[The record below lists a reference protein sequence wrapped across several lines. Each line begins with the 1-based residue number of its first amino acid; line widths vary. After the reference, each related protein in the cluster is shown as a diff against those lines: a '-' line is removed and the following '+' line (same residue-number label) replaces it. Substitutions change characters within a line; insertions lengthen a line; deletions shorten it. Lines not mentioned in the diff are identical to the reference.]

1 MYLMYR
7 PFLPLFAGL
16 AALAASLPGPSATA
30 AEAPASDY
38 LRWLSRA
45 TIGAEALT
53 REHPTWDGRGVVIAV
68 LDTGVDPS
76 VAGLRTTSDG
86 QPKIID
92 IRDFSGEGEVKLR
105 RAHRADEGG
114 VAVLRTEDGYVRG
127 LAGLVPTTPAG
138 GFWLGFLDE
147 SRLTRSSVRD
157 LDQNGRTDDR
167 FAVLVAR
174 THGGEG
180 PVAWV
185 DTNGDGDLADEEPR
199 KSFADDPRWFV
210 VRSSDPRQDGAPVA
224 LTVTLLPDGEPRVDF
239 AFDDGGHGTH
249 VAGIAAG
256 FGIEGR
262 AGFDGIAPGARI
274 LSLKIGDNTL
284 AGGATTAGSM
294 KRAIEFAGRWSDE
307 QQTPVVINLS
317 YGIGS
322 ERDGSSDI
330 DNALS
335 AALQAHPLLVA
346 CVAAGNEGPG
356 LSTVGT
362 PGGSARAF
370 TVGALLIPDNAEA
383 LYGGRITSPRVFGFS
398 SRGGELAKPDGVAP
412 GVAWSTVPPFHDGAV
427 MAGTS
432 MATPQVTGAHAL
444 LISAAIA
451 RGIAWNSGSLAR
463 AFRGTARPLPSY
475 TWLDQGAG
483 VLRVDQAA
491 RALARTAPGPH
502 TPLDWDVSTAIP
514 TRPGVDGTASYW
526 RTGSYIPEY
535 PHTIRVTMQPVFLD
549 TTSQSDRGE
558 AFTTLKLKS
567 DSRWVEL
574 NRSRVAVRGAEAQSI
589 EVSLNPKTLDA
600 PGLYVATIEAVSDG
614 DSLPVFTVPITVI
627 VPWRFADTA
636 TRSRHFDTRLGPSEY
651 SRVFV
656 EVPPGATHMTVELSI
671 PDRRFGLAWIN
682 LHDPDG
688 RPLDIEQPIASSKD
702 GRRAT
707 VVVGPDRLR
716 AGVYEVAVETSLRNR
731 DVSTTRLDVTFSGLE
746 ASESLTF
753 PVALEG
759 GARVTWPVTQR
770 FDDAWRGKLEA
781 SLVGIRREHSVEIAS
796 GTDKETLTVAPGV
809 RSVRLRLSMEA
820 EDYAHFTDVAV
831 DILDGEGNAVA
842 QSGFGSR
849 FTELDFE
856 AAPGDYSLRIVA
868 ATVDR
873 LADMPKGLT
882 FSVQV
887 SELQR
892 FATPTPL
899 EVTVPGAVDP
909 VVFYPGVSTLVTL
922 AAPGPLVALPS
933 GYEHAALVSG
943 TPIGESRPTIQQE
956 LGLEPIP

>member
-1 MYLMYR
+1 MHR
-7 PFLPLFAGL
+7 PLPPLLAGL
-16 AALAASLPGPSATA
+16 AALAAALPCAPTA
-30 AEAPASDY
+30 AAEPLAGAY
-38 LRWLSRA
+38 ARWLSRA

-86 QPKIID
+86 QPKVID
-92 IRDFSGEGEVKLR
+92 IRDFSGEGEVRLW
-105 RAHRADEGG
+105 RAHRGEEGG

-127 LAGLVPTTPAG
+127 LAGLAPTDPRG

-174 THGGEG
+174 TQSGEG

-185 DTNGDGDLADEEPR
+185 DTDGDGDLSGEEPR
-199 KSFADDPRWFV
+199 KSYADDPRWFA
-210 VRSSDPRQDGAPVA
+210 VRSSDPRKDRAPVA
-224 LTVTLLPDGEPRVDF
+224 LTITVLPGGEPRVDF

-322 ERDGSSDI
+322 ERDGASDI
-330 DNALS
+330 DDALS
-335 AALQAHPLLVA
+335 AALEAHPLLVA

-398 SRGGELAKPDGVAP
+398 SRGGALAKPDGIAP
-412 GVAWSTVPPFHDGAV
+412 GAAWSTVPPFHDGAV

-444 LISAAIA
+444 LISAALA
-451 RGIAWNSGSLAR
+451 RGIAWSSGSLAR
-463 AFRGTARPLPSY
+463 ALRGTARPLPSY

-491 RALARTAPGPH
+491 RALARVAPRPS
-502 TPLDWDVSTAIP
+502 TPLDWDVRTAIP
-514 TRPGVDGTASYW
+514 TRPGADGTASYW

-549 TTSQSDRGE
+549 GTSQSERGA

-574 NRSRVAVRGAEAQSI
+574 NRSRVAVRGDEAQSV
-589 EVSLNPKTLDA
+589 EVTLSPKALDE
-600 PGLYVATIEAVSDG
+600 PGLYVATITAVADG

-636 TRSRHFDTRLGPSEY
+636 TRSRRFDARLGPSEH

-656 EVPPGATHMTVELSI
+656 EVPPGATHMTVELSV
-671 PDRRFGLAWIN
+671 PDGRFGLAWIN

-688 RPLDIEQPIASSKD
+688 RPLDIEQPVASSKD

-731 DVSTTRLDVTFSGLE
+731 DVSATRLDVTFSGLE
-746 ASESLTF
+746 APQSLTF

-759 GARVTWPVTQR
+759 DARVTWPVTQR
-770 FDDAWRGKLEA
+770 FDDAWRGNLTA
-781 SLVGIRREHSVEIAS
+781 SIIGIRRERSVEISS

-809 RSVRLRLSMEA
+809 RSVRLRLSMAA
-820 EDYAHFTDVAV
+820 EDYARFTDVAV
-831 DILDGEGNAVA
+831 DVLDGAGKAIA

-849 FTELDFE
+849 FTQLDFE
-856 AAPGDYSLRIVA
+856 AAPGDYSVQIVA
-868 ATVDR
+868 ATVDQ
-873 LADMPKGLT
+873 LADLPKDLT
-882 FSVQV
+882 FSVQI

-892 FATPTPL
+892 FAAPMPL
-899 EVTVPGAVDP
+899 EVSAPGAAQP
-909 VVFYPGVSTLVTL
+909 VAFYPGVSTALTL
-922 AAPGPLVALPS
+922 AAAGPLVALPS

-943 TPIGESRPTIQQE
+943 TPVGELRPTIQQE

>member
-1 MYLMYR
+1 MLGA
-7 PFLPLFAGL
+7 LAGL
-16 AALAASLPGPSATA
+16 AALSAALPCPPATA
-30 AEAPASDY
+30 ADAPTGDY
-38 LRWLSRA
+38 YRWLSRA

-86 QPKIID
+86 QPKIVD
-92 IRDFSGEGEVKLR
+92 IRDFSGQGEVRLR
-105 RAHRADEGG
+105 RAHRGEEGG

-127 LAGLVPTTPAG
+127 LAGLAPTDPAG

-174 THGGEG
+174 TQGGEG

-185 DTNGDGDLADEEPR
+185 DADGDGDLSDEEPR
-199 KSFADDPRWFV
+199 KSYADDPRWFA
-210 VRSSDPRQDGAPVA
+210 VRSSDPRKDRAPVA
-224 LTVTLLPDGEPRVDF
+224 LTITVLPEGEPRVDF

-249 VAGIAAG
+249 VAGIASG

-262 AGFDGIAPGARI
+262 AGFDGIAPGARV

-307 QQTPVVINLS
+307 HQTPVVINLS

-322 ERDGSSDI
+322 ERDGDSDI

-356 LSTVGT
+356 ISTVGT

-398 SRGGELAKPDGVAP
+398 SRGGELAKPDGLAP

-451 RGIAWNSGSLAR
+451 RGLAWNSGSLTR
-463 AFRGTARPLPSY
+463 ALRGTARPLPAY

-491 RALARTAPGPH
+491 RALARVAPRPT
-502 TPLDWDVSTAIP
+502 TPLGWDVRTAIP
-514 TRPGVDGTASYW
+514 TRPGSDGTASYW

-535 PHTIRVTMQPVFLD
+535 PHTIRLTMQPVFLD
-549 TTSQSDRGE
+549 GTAQSDRGA

-567 DSRWVEL
+567 DSRWVAL
-574 NRSRVAVRGAEAQSI
+574 DRSRVAVRGAEAASV
-589 EVSLNPKTLDA
+589 EVTLNPKGLDE
-600 PGLYVATIEAVSDG
+600 PGLYVAAIEAVADG
-614 DSLPVFTVPITVI
+614 DTLPVFTVPITVI
-627 VPWRFADTA
+627 VPWRFTETA
-636 TRSRHFDTRLGPSEY
+636 TRARRFDARLGPSEH

-671 PDRRFGLAWIN
+671 PDRRFGYAWIS

-688 RPLDIEQPIASSKD
+688 RPMDVEQPVASSKD

-707 VVVGPDRLR
+707 VVLGPDRLR
-716 AGVYEVAVETSLRNR
+716 AGVYELAVETSLRNR

-746 ASESLTF
+746 AEESLSF
-753 PVALEG
+753 PVSLEG

-770 FDDAWRGKLEA
+770 FDDAWRGNLEA
-781 SLVGIRREHSVEIAS
+781 SLVGIRREHSVEISS

-809 RSVRLRLSMEA
+809 RSVRLRLSMDA
-820 EDYAHFTDVAV
+820 SDYARFTDVAV
-831 DILDGEGNAVA
+831 DVLDGSGDAVA

-856 AAPGDYSLRIVA
+856 AAPGDYTLRIVA
-868 ATVDR
+868 ATVDQ

-882 FSVQV
+882 FSVQIA
-887 SELQR
+887 ELQR
-892 FATPTPL
+892 FATPLPL
-899 EVTVPGAVDP
+899 EVTVPGAAQP
-909 VVFYPGVSTLVTL
+909 VVFYPGVSTTVTL
-922 AAPGPLVALPS
+922 AASGPLVALPS
-933 GYEHAALVSG
+933 GYEHAAAVSG
-943 TPIGESRPTIQQE
+943 TPVGESRPTLKQE

>member
-1 MYLMYR
+1 MFRM
-7 PFLPLFAGL
+7 PLP
-16 AALAASLPGPSATA
+16 ALACLAVLASAPTA
-30 AEAPASDY
+30 RAADPPAGDY
-38 LRWLSRA
+38 YRWLSRA
-45 TIGAEALT
+45 AIGAEALT
-53 REHPTWDGRGVVIAV
+53 REHPEWDGRGVVIAV

-76 VAGLRTTSDG
+76 VEGLRTTSDG
-86 QPKIID
+86 LPKIVD

-105 RAHRADEGG
+105 RAHAAEEGG
-114 VAVLRTEDGYVRG
+114 VPVLRTEDGYVRG
-127 LAGLVPTTPAG
+127 VAALQPATPGG

-185 DTNGDGDLADEEPR
+185 DTNGDGDLAGEEPR
-199 KSFADDPRWFV
+199 KSYADDPRWFV
-210 VRSSDPRQDGAPVA
+210 VRSSDPRKDRAPVA
-224 LTVTLLPDGEPRVDF
+224 LTLTVMPDGEPRVDVS
-239 AFDDGGHGTH
+239 FDDGGHGTH
-249 VAGIAAG
+249 VAGIASG

-307 QQTPVVINLS
+307 HQTPVVINLS

-322 ERDGSSDI
+322 ERDGASDI

-335 AALQAHPLLVA
+335 AALVAHPLLVA

-370 TVGALLIPDNAEA
+370 TVGALLIPDNAES
-383 LYGGRITSPRVFGFS
+383 LYGGRITSPRIFGFS
-398 SRGGELAKPDGVAP
+398 SRGGELAKPDGIAP

-444 LISAAIA
+444 LISAALA
-451 RGIAWNSGSLAR
+451 RKIPWDSGSLAR
-463 AFRGTARPLPSY
+463 ALRGTARPLPGY

-491 RALARTAPGPH
+491 RALSRVAPRASA
-502 TPLDWDVSTAIP
+502 PLDWDVRTAIP
-514 TRPGVDGTASYW
+514 TRPGADGSASYW
-526 RTGSYIPEY
+526 RTGSYIPAY
-535 PHTIRVTMQPVFLD
+535 PHTIRVTMQPVFSE
-549 TTSQSDRGE
+549 TTSQSERGA

-567 DSRWVEL
+567 SARWVDL
-574 NRSRVAVRGAEAQSI
+574 DRSRVAVRGEEAQSV
-589 EVSLNPKTLDA
+589 EVTLDPDKLDE
-600 PGLYVATIEAVSDG
+600 PGLYVATIEAVADG
-614 DSLPVFTVPITVI
+614 DSLPVFTVPVTVI
-627 VPWRFADTA
+627 VPWRFTDTG
-636 TRSRHFDTRLGPSEY
+636 TRSRRFEARLGPSEY
-651 SRVFV
+651 QRVFI
-656 EVPPGATHMTVELSI
+656 EVPPGATHMTVDLSI
-671 PDRRFGLAWIN
+671 PDRRFGLAWVN
-682 LHDPDG
+682 VHDPDG
-688 RPLDIEQPIASSKD
+688 RPMDVEQPVASSRD
-702 GRRAT
+702 GRRGT
-707 VVVGPDRLR
+707 VTLGPDRLR
-716 AGVYEVAVETSLRNR
+716 PGVYELAVETSLRNR
-731 DVSTTRLDVTFSGLE
+731 DASHTRLDVTFSGLE
-746 ASESLTF
+746 ASTALTF
-753 PVALEG
+753 PVTLEG

-770 FDDAWRGKLEA
+770 FDEAWRGSLKA
-781 SLVGIRREHSVEIAS
+781 QLVGIRREHSIDVAS
-796 GTDKETLTVAPGV
+796 ATDTTTLTVAPGM
-809 RSVRLRLSMEA
+809 RGVRLRLSMSA
-820 EDYAHFTDVAV
+820 EDYARFTDVAV
-831 DILDGEGNAVA
+831 DVLDSEGTALA

-856 AAPGDYSLRIVA
+856 AAPGDYTLRIVG

-873 LADMPKGLT
+873 LADLPKGLS

-887 SELQR
+887 AELQR
-892 FATPTPL
+892 LAAPTAL
-899 EVTVPGAVDP
+899 EVSGPGGNQP
-909 VVFYPGVSTLVTL
+909 LTFYPGVSTSVTL
-922 AAPGPLVALPS
+922 TAAGPLAALPS
-933 GYEHAALVSG
+933 GYEHAVVVTG
-943 TPIGESRPTIQQE
+943 TVVGEPRPTVEQE
-956 LGLEPIP
+956 IGLEPIP